1 MGRMMKIG
9 ILGIPF
15 NGNGTRPEIEN
26 PASTLR
32 KAGLSKLQNRI
43 GGRVQDYGDLE
54 IPVHE
59 GIRDSHTKVLNL
71 EAWKEVSRQTA
82 IKLHSI
88 QEKTDFVIV
97 LGGDCSILLGIFGAF
112 YLSKKRVGLISL
124 DGHTDYRDPS
134 SSSTGEPADLE
145 LAILTGTGPN
155 ELTGLFGP
163 PPLLHSTDAV
173 VCGFREPD
181 LIAKSNIHRF
191 EYSDFRKTGASILAD
206 QTLALLGHLDRL
218 WFHFDVDVLDPTIM
232 PVLFP
237 EPNGLGIDETLEFLS
252 ASIRSRKFTGMSIAC
267 YHPNLDPELMA
278 ASKVVDMIGLAFT

>member
-1 MGRMMKIG
+1 MNIG

-15 NGNGTRPEIEN
+15 NGDGTRPEMEN

-32 KAGLSKLQNRI
+32 EAGLYSLQKRI
-43 GGRVQDYGDLE
+43 GERAQDYGDLE
-54 IPVHE
+54 IPVYE

-71 EAWKEVSRQTA
+71 EAWKQTSRKAA

-88 QEKTDFVIV
+88 QEETDFVIV

-112 YLSKKRVGLISL
+112 YLSQKRVGLISL

-145 LAILTGTGPN
+145 LAILTGTGPH

-181 LIAKSNIHRF
+181 LIARSNIHRF
-191 EYSDFRKTGASILAD
+191 DHRGFRKTGASILAD
-206 QTLALLGHLDRL
+206 QALALLGHLDLL
-218 WFHFDVDVLDPTIM
+218 WLHFDVDVLDPTIM
-232 PVLFP
+232 PVSFP
-237 EPNGLGIDETLEFLS
+237 EPDGLSINATLEFLS
-252 ASIRSRKFTGMSIAC
+252 TSIRSQKITGLSIAC
-267 YHPNLDPELMA
+267 YHPILDPDLKA
-278 ASKVVDMIGLAFT
+278 AAMIVDMINLALAF